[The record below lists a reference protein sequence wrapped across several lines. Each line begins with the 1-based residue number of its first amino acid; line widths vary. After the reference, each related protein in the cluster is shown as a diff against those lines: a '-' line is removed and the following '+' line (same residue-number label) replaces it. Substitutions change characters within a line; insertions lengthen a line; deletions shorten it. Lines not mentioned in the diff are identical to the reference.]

1 MSMIPDDE
9 PDTIEAEIATDKD
22 SVEGKNVVV
31 EIVDDTPDVDRNRT
45 RRPDNVQPDI
55 PDDDEIKQYGRDV
68 QKRMSKLRYEYHE
81 ERRRKEEALRQ
92 IDEATRFA
100 KTLLEQNQRLQST
113 VRGGEKVLIDQA
125 KGRVDAELAQAKADY
140 KTAYE
145 AGDTE
150 ALIRAQERIS
160 ELKIQA
166 DRVANY
172 QPTQFEE
179 TPQFRPPQ
187 PQQPQAQPPD
197 PLFVGWKAKNDR
209 WFGRDDEMTSFALG
223 VHKKLVEGGVDPR
236 SRDYYTKIDTR
247 MREVFPNFFSAERAS
262 GSPAR
267 PRGAGNVV
275 APAVR
280 TNNVSGGNSPRSVQ
294 ISASQAQLARRLGL
308 TPEQYAAQLL
318 KENQ

>member
-1 MSMIPDDE
+1 MNTIPENE
-9 PDTIEAEIATDKD
+9 PEVIEAEINTGKGADGKD
-22 SVEGKNVVV
+22 VVV
-31 EIVDDTPDVDRNRT
+31 EIVDDTPETDKNRA
-45 RRPDNVQPDI
+45 RRPDDAEPDV
-55 PDDDEIKQYGRDV
+55 PDEDEIKQYSKDV
-68 QKRMSKLRYEYHE
+68 QKRLNKLKWEFHE

-92 IDEATRFA
+92 TEEAARFA
-100 KTLLEQNQRLQST
+100 KALYEQNQRLQGT
-113 VRGGEKVLIDQA
+113 LRGGEKVLVDQA
-125 KGRVDAELAQAKADY
+125 RGRVEAELAQAKADY

-150 ALIRAQERIS
+150 ALIKAQEKIS

-179 TPQFRPPQ
+179 PPVFRPP
-187 PQQPQAQPPD
+187 PQQAPAPQPD
-197 PLFVGWKAKNDR
+197 PLFNDWRSKNDR
-209 WFGRDDEMTSFALG
+209 WFGKDDEMTSFALG
-223 VHKKLVEGGVDPR
+223 VHKKLVESGVDPR
-236 SRDYYTKIDTR
+236 SREYYNKIDTR
-247 MREVFPNFFSAERAS
+247 MREVFPNSFSAERAS

-280 TNNVSGGNSPRSVQ
+280 TTSSYGGNTPRSVQ

-318 KENQ
+318 KETQ

>member
-1 MSMIPDDE
+1 MSMIPEEE
-9 PDTIEAEIATDKD
+9 PEVIEAEINTGKGADGKD
-22 SVEGKNVVV
+22 VVV
-31 EIVDDTPDVDRNRT
+31 EIVDDTPEGDRNRA
-45 RRPDNVQPDI
+45 RRPDNAEPDV
-55 PDDDEIKQYGRDV
+55 PDDDEIKQYSKDV
-68 QKRMSKLRYEYHE
+68 QKRLNKLKWEFHE
-81 ERRRKEEALRQ
+81 ERRRKEEALRMTE
-92 IDEATRFA
+92 EAARFA
-100 KTLLEQNQRLQST
+100 KTLYEQNQRLQGT
-113 VRGGEKVLIDQA
+113 LRGGEKVLVDQA
-125 KGRVDAELAQAKADY
+125 KGRVEAELAQAKADY
-140 KTAYE
+140 KSAYE

-150 ALIRAQERIS
+150 ALIKAQEKIS

-179 TPQFRPPQ
+179 PPVFRPP
-187 PQQPQAQPPD
+187 PQQAPAPQPD
-197 PLFVGWKAKNDR
+197 PLFNEWRSKNDR
-209 WFGRDDEMTSFALG
+209 WFGKDDEMTSFALG
-223 VHKKLVEGGVDPR
+223 VHKKLVESGVDPR
-236 SRDYYTKIDTR
+236 SREYYTKIDTR
-247 MREVFPNFFSAERAS
+247 MREVFPNSFSAERAS

-280 TNNVSGGNSPRSVQ
+280 TTSSYGGNTPRSVQ

>member
-1 MSMIPDDE
+1 MSMIPE
-9 PDTIEAEIATDKD
+9 EETEVIEAEINTGKGADGKD
-22 SVEGKNVVV
+22 VVV
-31 EIVDDTPDVDRNRT
+31 EIVDDTPEGDRNRA
-45 RRPDNVQPDI
+45 RRPDTAEPDV
-55 PDDDEIKQYGRDV
+55 PDDDEIKQYSKDV
-68 QKRMSKLRYEYHE
+68 QKRLNKLKWEFHE
-81 ERRRKEEALRQ
+81 ERRRKEEALRMTE
-92 IDEATRFA
+92 EAARFA
-100 KTLLEQNQRLQST
+100 KTLYEQNQRLQGT
-113 VRGGEKVLIDQA
+113 LRGGEKVLVDQA
-125 KGRVDAELAQAKADY
+125 KGRVEAELAQAKADY
-140 KTAYE
+140 KSAYE

-150 ALIRAQERIS
+150 ALIKAQEKIS

-179 TPQFRPPQ
+179 PPVFRPP
-187 PQQPQAQPPD
+187 PQQAPTPQPD
-197 PLFVGWKAKNDR
+197 PLFNEWRSKNDR
-209 WFGRDDEMTSFALG
+209 WFGKDDEMTSFALG
-223 VHKKLVEGGVDPR
+223 VHKKLVESGVDPR
-236 SRDYYTKIDTR
+236 SREYYTKIDTR
-247 MREVFPNFFSAERAS
+247 MREVFPNSFSAERAS

-280 TNNVSGGNSPRSVQ
+280 TTSSYGGNTPRSVQ

>member
-1 MSMIPDDE
+1 MSTINNNE
-9 PDTIEAEIATDKD
+9 PEMIEAEIATDKD
-22 SVEGKNVVV
+22 AIDGKNISV
-31 EIVDDTPDVDRNRT
+31 EIVDDTPEGDRNRA
-45 RRPDNVQPDI
+45 RRPDDAEPDV
-55 PDDDEIKQYGRDV
+55 PDDDEIKQYSKDV
-68 QKRMSKLRYEYHE
+68 QKRLNKLKWEFHE
-81 ERRRKEEALRQ
+81 ERRRKEEALRMTE
-92 IDEATRFA
+92 EAARFA
-100 KTLLEQNQRLQST
+100 KTLYDQNQRLQGT
-113 VRGGEKVLIDQA
+113 LRGGERVLVDQA

-140 KTAYE
+140 KAAYE

-150 ALIRAQERIS
+150 NLIKAQEKIS

-179 TPQFRPPQ
+179 PPVFRPPQ
-187 PQQPQAQPPD
+187 QQAPAPQPD
-197 PLFVGWKAKNDR
+197 PLFNDWRSRNDR
-209 WFGRDDEMTSFALG
+209 WFGKDDEMTSFALG
-223 VHKKLVEGGVDPR
+223 VHKKLVESGVDPR
-236 SRDYYTKIDTR
+236 SREYYSKIDTR
-247 MREVFPNFFSAERAS
+247 MREVFPNSFSAERAS

-280 TNNVSGGNSPRSVQ
+280 TTSSYGGNTPRSVQ

>member
-1 MSMIPDDE
+1 MSMIPE
-9 PDTIEAEIATDKD
+9 EETEVIEAEINTGKGADGKD
-22 SVEGKNVVV
+22 VVV
-31 EIVDDTPDVDRNRT
+31 EIVDDTPEGDRNRA
-45 RRPDNVQPDI
+45 RRPDTAEPDV
-55 PDDDEIKQYGRDV
+55 PDDDEIKQYSKDV
-68 QKRMSKLRYEYHE
+68 QKRLNKLKWEFHE
-81 ERRRKEEALRQ
+81 ERRRKEEALRMTE
-92 IDEATRFA
+92 EAARFA
-100 KTLLEQNQRLQST
+100 KTLYEQNQRLQGT
-113 VRGGEKVLIDQA
+113 LRGGEKVLVDQA
-125 KGRVDAELAQAKADY
+125 KGRVEAELAQAKADY

-150 ALIRAQERIS
+150 ALIKAQEKIS

-179 TPQFRPPQ
+179 PPVFRPP
-187 PQQPQAQPPD
+187 PQQAPTPQPD
-197 PLFVGWKAKNDR
+197 PLFNEWRSKNDR
-209 WFGRDDEMTSFALG
+209 WFGKDDEMTSFALG
-223 VHKKLVEGGVDPR
+223 VHKKLVESGVDPR
-236 SRDYYTKIDTR
+236 SREYYTKIDTR
-247 MREVFPNFFSAERAS
+247 MREVFPNSFSAERAS

-280 TNNVSGGNSPRSVQ
+280 TTSSYGGNTPRSVQ

>member
-1 MSMIPDDE
+1 M
-9 PDTIEAEIATDKD
+9 IEAEVNTDPEALD
-22 SVEGKNVVV
+22 GKNVVV
-31 EIVDDTPDVDRNRT
+31 DIIDDTPDGDRNRP
-45 RRPDNVQPDI
+45 RRPDNVDPDI
-55 PDDDEIKQYGRDV
+55 PDDDEIQQYGKDV
-68 QKRMSKLRYEYHE
+68 QKRLNKLKWEFHE
-81 ERRRKEEALRQ
+81 ERRRKEEAMRQ
-92 IDEATRFA
+92 TEEAARFA
-100 KTLLEQNQRLQST
+100 KTMYEQNQRLQST

-140 KTAYE
+140 KIAYE

-150 ALIRAQERIS
+150 ALIRAQEKIS

-179 TPQFRPPQ
+179 PPPIRMQQ
-187 PQQPQAQPPD
+187 PQPQAQQPD
-197 PLFVGWKAKNDR
+197 PLFNDWRAKNER

-223 VHKKLVEGGVDPR
+223 VHKKLVESGIDPR
-236 SRDYYTKIDTR
+236 SKEYYSKIDTR
-247 MREVFPNFFSAERAS
+247 MREVFPNSFSAERAS

-280 TNNVSGGNSPRSVQ
+280 TSGSSGGNSPRSVQ
-294 ISASQAQLARRLGL
+294 ITASQAQLARRLGL
-308 TPEQYAAQLL
+308 TPEQYGAQIL

>member
-1 MSMIPDDE
+1 MSMIPENE
-9 PDTIEAEIATDKD
+9 PEVIEAEINTGKGADGKD
-22 SVEGKNVVV
+22 VVV
-31 EIVDDTPDVDRNRT
+31 EIVDDTPETDKGRA
-45 RRPDNVQPDI
+45 RRPDDAEPDV
-55 PDDDEIKQYGRDV
+55 PDDDEIKQYSKDV
-68 QKRMSKLRYEYHE
+68 QKRLNKLKWEFHE

-92 IDEATRFA
+92 TEEAARFA
-100 KTLLEQNQRLQST
+100 KALYEQNQRLQGT
-113 VRGGEKVLIDQA
+113 LRGGEKVLVDQA
-125 KGRVDAELAQAKADY
+125 RGRVEAELAQAKADY

-150 ALIRAQERIS
+150 ALIKAQEKIS

-179 TPQFRPPQ
+179 PPVFRPP
-187 PQQPQAQPPD
+187 PQQAPAPQPD
-197 PLFVGWKAKNDR
+197 PLFNDWRSKNDR
-209 WFGRDDEMTSFALG
+209 WFGKDDEMTSFALG
-223 VHKKLVEGGVDPR
+223 VHKKLVESGVDPR
-236 SRDYYTKIDTR
+236 SREYYNKIDTR
-247 MREVFPNFFSAERAS
+247 MREVFPNSFSAERAS

-280 TNNVSGGNSPRSVQ
+280 TTSSYGGNTPRSVQ

>member
-1 MSMIPDDE
+1 MSTIRDPENEM
-9 PDTIEAEIATDKD
+9 IEAEVNTDSEALD
-22 SVEGKNVVV
+22 GKNVVV
-31 EIVDDTPDVDRNRT
+31 DIVDDTPDSDKNRP
-45 RRPDNVQPDI
+45 RRPDSVEPDI
-55 PDDDEIKQYGRDV
+55 PDDDEIQQYGKDV
-68 QKRMSKLRYEYHE
+68 QKRLNKLKWEFHE
-81 ERRRKEEALRQ
+81 ERRRKEEAMRQ
-92 IDEATRFA
+92 TEEAARFA
-100 KTLLEQNQRLQST
+100 KAMYEQNQRLQNT
-113 VRGGEKVLIDQA
+113 VRGGEKVLVDQA

-140 KTAYE
+140 KSAYE

-179 TPQFRPPQ
+179 PPPIRIQQPQPQ
-187 PQQPQAQPPD
+187 PQQPD
-197 PLFVGWKAKNDR
+197 PLFNDWRAKNER

-223 VHKKLVEGGVDPR
+223 VHKKLVESGVDPR
-236 SRDYYTKIDTR
+236 SKEYYNKIDTR
-247 MREVFPNFFSAERAS
+247 MREVFPNSFSAERAS

-280 TNNVSGGNSPRSVQ
+280 TSGSSGGNSPRSVQ
-294 ISASQAQLARRLGL
+294 ITASQAQLARRLGL
-308 TPEQYAAQLL
+308 TPEQYAAQIL

>member
-1 MSMIPDDE
+1 MSTFKNPE
-9 PDTIEAEIATDKD
+9 NEAIEAEVNTDSD
-22 SVEGKNVVV
+22 ALAGNNIVVD
-31 EIVDDTPDVDRNRT
+31 IVDDTPDSDKNRA
-45 RRPDNVQPDI
+45 RRPDNVDPDI
-55 PDDDEIKQYGRDV
+55 PEDDEIQQYSKDV
-68 QKRMSKLRYEYHE
+68 QKRLNKLKWEFHE

-92 IDEATRFA
+92 TEEAARFA
-100 KTLLEQNQRLQST
+100 KAMYDQNQRLQST
-113 VRGGEKVLIDQA
+113 VRGGERVLIDQA

-140 KTAYE
+140 KAAYE

-150 ALIRAQERIS
+150 SLIRAQEKIS

-179 TPQFRPPQ
+179 PPAIRMQ
-187 PQQPQAQPPD
+187 APQQPTPQPD
-197 PLFVGWKAKNDR
+197 PLFSDWRTRNDR
-209 WFGRDDEMTSFALG
+209 WFGKDDEMTSFALG
-223 VHKKLVEGGVDPR
+223 VHKKLVESGTDPR
-236 SRDYYTKIDTR
+236 SKEYYNKIDSR

-280 TNNVSGGNSPRSVQ
+280 TSGSSGGNSPRSVQ
-294 ISASQAQLARRLGL
+294 ITASQAQLARRLGL
-308 TPEQYAAQLL
+308 TPEQYAAQVF

>member
-1 MSMIPDDE
+1 MSMINDNE
-9 PDTIEAEIATDKD
+9 PEMIEAEIATDKD
-22 SVEGKNVVV
+22 AIDGKNIAV
-31 EIVDDTPDVDRNRT
+31 EIVDDTPEGDRNRA
-45 RRPDNVQPDI
+45 RRPDNAEPDV
-55 PDDDEIKQYGRDV
+55 PDDDEIKQYSKDV
-68 QKRMSKLRYEYHE
+68 QKRLNKLKWEFHE
-81 ERRRKEEALRQ
+81 ERRRKEEALRMTE
-92 IDEATRFA
+92 EAARFA
-100 KTLLEQNQRLQST
+100 KTLYEQNQRLQGT
-113 VRGGEKVLIDQA
+113 LRGGERVLVDQA

-140 KTAYE
+140 KAAYE

-150 ALIRAQERIS
+150 NLIKAQERIS

-179 TPQFRPPQ
+179 PPVFRPP
-187 PQQPQAQPPD
+187 PQQAPAPQPD
-197 PLFVGWKAKNDR
+197 PLFNDWRSRNDR
-209 WFGRDDEMTSFALG
+209 WFGKDDEMTSFALG
-223 VHKKLVEGGVDPR
+223 VHKKLVESGVDPR
-236 SRDYYTKIDTR
+236 SREYYSKIDAR
-247 MREVFPNFFSAERAS
+247 MREVFPNSFSAERAS

-280 TNNVSGGNSPRSVQ
+280 TTSSYGGNTPRSVQ